1 MGEIMNKKS
10 SNTKNLNVV
19 QGFVDILNENNLSE
33 LEYEAEG
40 LKIKIVNNRN
50 NLSVSPNTNI
60 EAANIKS
67 HEITTKTQD
76 ETEKFNNKHPGAVNS
91 PMVGTAYASPEP
103 GKEPFVK
110 LNSSVSKGEILLI
123 IEAMK
128 VMNSITAHK
137 SGKVVFIGFE
147 DSQPIEFNQLLV
159 VIQ

>member
-1 MGEIMNKKS
+1 MDKKS
-10 SNTKNLNVV
+10 SDTKNLNIVKE
-19 QGFVDILNENNLSE
+19 FVDILNKNNLSE

-40 LKIKIVNNRN
+40 LKIKIINNRN
-50 NLSVSPNTNI
+50 NLSGSPKTNTQTTRVNI
-60 EAANIKS
+60 PE
-67 HEITTKTQD
+67 ETTKLQD
-76 ETEKFNNKHPGAVNS
+76 EPEKFTNKHPGAVNS

-103 GKEPFVK
+103 GKEPFIK
-110 LNSSVSKGEILLI
+110 LNSSVSKGETLLI